1 MTPGREPT
9 PRPGSLL
16 RGGIREHPW
25 ITVVMVGGV
34 LIGAAAGYVY
44 LTEEWSALRR
54 LAAGAVG
61 GFWVSFLLTA
71 TRMMGAFPH

>member
-1 MTPGREPT
+1 MTTGPEPT
-9 PRPGSLL
+9 PRLASMLHD
-16 RGGIREHPW
+16 GIRAHPW
-25 ITVVMVGGV
+25 ITAVMVGGV

-44 LTEEWSALRR
+44 LTDEWSALRR

-71 TRMMGAFPH
+71 TRMMGAFPR